1 MSYSGPSNS
10 QPNRSLTS
18 SSRGIEALAHS
29 RPSTTLDG
37 ASIALPLLFG
47 FTFMLVVEQL
57 SSSHAHQPH
66 HHHHHHHKPRMG
78 LGHHAARVASPD
90 SIFDVELAGYED
102 GPDGASGAHERRVAA
117 SSSGASTT
125 AETNAES
132 DLPPSAYPITVG
144 LVLHGLAD
152 GLALGMSMLSN
163 NEPSSP
169 SYALS
174 LVVFL
179 ALAVH
184 KGALPSKARLSP
196 VAPH

>member
-1 MSYSGPSNS
+1 M
-10 QPNRSLTS
+10 
-18 SSRGIEALAHS
+18 
-29 RPSTTLDG
+29 LDG

-57 SSSHAHQPH
+57 SSSHAHQP
-66 HHHHHHHKPRMG
+66 HHHHHHKPRMG

-184 KGALPSKARLSP
+184 KGALSSKARLSP

>member
-1 MSYSGPSNS
+1 
-10 QPNRSLTS
+10 
-18 SSRGIEALAHS
+18 
-29 RPSTTLDG
+29 
-37 ASIALPLLFG
+37 
-47 FTFMLVVEQL
+47 
-57 SSSHAHQPH
+57 
-66 HHHHHHHKPRMG
+66 
-78 LGHHAARVASPD
+78 
-90 SIFDVELAGYED
+90 
-102 GPDGASGAHERRVAA
+102 
-117 SSSGASTT
+117 
-125 AETNAES
+125 
-132 DLPPSAYPITVG
+132 LPPSAYPITVG